1 MGTGEYHRKGKIQ
14 VKKKDRRK
22 LKKREAEIVER
33 LANEHEVGPSPMMS
47 ASNVVYEVSERVEA
61 TAWGGVAA
69 MHQLAR
75 SIGLVDA
82 LDEKVQVLKVHK
94 PYHES
99 DHVLNI
105 ALNILGGGTCLEDL
119 ELRRRD
125 VSYMNAL
132 GAERIPDPTTAGDFT
147 RRFTDEAAVQNLM
160 EAINAVRPG
169 IWSQLPARE
178 RRKAVI
184 DTDGTLAPTT
194 GERKEGMGLSYTGIW
209 SYHPLVVSLA
219 NTREALYLVNR
230 PGNAVSH
237 EGAVTYLDRA
247 VALVRQSFKEV
258 WLRGDTDFSLT
269 EHFDRWTGDGVR
281 FVFGID
287 AMKNLV
293 EIANGLEEKCWKA
306 LVRRSKHTRKG
317 NRRERRANVKERIV
331 KERGYK
337 NIRLESEQVAE
348 FSYRPGKCE
357 RDYRVVVVRKNLSVE
372 KGETALFDDIR
383 YFFYITNDQRMTARQ
398 VVRFINGR
406 CDHENDIEQLKNGI
420 NAMRMPS
427 GDLYSNGA
435 YMVMAALAWNLKAWY
450 GVLMPDKKTGA
461 EVVRMEFARFLNGFM
476 ALPAQVLMQAR
487 QIKVRVLAWT
497 PYVESFLEMFTWL
510 RTKRL
515 AYRL

>member
-1 MGTGEYHRKGKIQ
+1 
-14 VKKKDRRK
+14 VKKKDQEK
-22 LKKREAEIVER
+22 LKKREVKILER
-33 LANEHEVGPSPMMS
+33 LENEHELRSSPMMS
-47 ASNVVYEVSERVEA
+47 AANVAYEVSERTEA

-75 SIGLVDA
+75 AIGLVEA
-82 LDEKVQVLKVHK
+82 LDEKVHVLKRHK

-99 DHVLNI
+99 DHILSI
-105 ALNILGGGTCLEDL
+105 AYNILAGGTFLEDL
-119 ELRRRD
+119 ELRRCD
-125 VSYMNAL
+125 ASYMNAL

-147 RRFTDEAAVQNLM
+147 RRFADEAAVLNLM

-169 IWSQLPARE
+169 VWEKLPAKE

-194 GERKEGMGLSYTGIW
+194 GERKEGMGLSYNGIW

-237 EGAVTYLDRA
+237 EGSAAYMDRA
-247 VALVRQSFKEV
+247 IALVRQSFKDV

-269 EHFDRWTGDGVR
+269 AHFDRWSLDNVN
-281 FVFGID
+281 FVFGYD
-287 AMKNLV
+287 AKKNLV
-293 EIANGLEEKCWKA
+293 NIAEGLDEKSWKP
-306 LVRRSKHTRKG
+306 LVRPSKHSCKG

-331 KERGYK
+331 KEKGYK
-337 NIRLESEQVAE
+337 NIRLKSEQVAE
-348 FSYRPGKCE
+348 FSYRPGKCT
-357 RDYRVVVVRKNLSVE
+357 RDYRVVVIRKNLSIE
-372 KGETALFDDIR
+372 KGEEVLFDDIR
-383 YFFYITNDQRMTARQ
+383 YFFYITNDTKMTARQ

-427 GDLYSNGA
+427 GDLHSNGA

-450 GVLMPDKKTGA
+450 GILMPDKKTGA
-461 EVVRMEFARFLNGFM
+461 EVIRMEFPRFLNGFM
-476 ALPAQVLMQAR
+476 ALPAQVLKQAR
-487 QIKVRVLAWT
+487 QIKLRVLAWT
-497 PYVESFLEMFTWL
+497 PYVESFLEMVTWL
-510 RTKRL
+510 RSQRF
-515 AYRL
+515 AYRN

>member
-1 MGTGEYHRKGKIQ
+1 MIQ
-14 VKKKDRRK
+14 VKKKDRKK
-22 LKKREAEIVER
+22 LKKREEKILER
-33 LANEHEVGPSPMMS
+33 LANEHEVRESPMMS
-47 ASNVVYEVSERVEA
+47 ASNVSYEVSERVEA

-69 MHQLAR
+69 MHQLSLA
-75 SIGLVDA
+75 IGLTQA
-82 LDEKVQVLKVHK
+82 LDDQVHVLKIHK

-99 DHVLNI
+99 DHILNI
-105 ALNILGGGTCLEDL
+105 ALNILAGGTSLEDL

-147 RRFTDEAAVQNLM
+147 RRFTDEAAVLNLM
-160 EAINAVRPG
+160 EAINSVRPG
-169 IWSQLPARE
+169 VWKELPAKE

-194 GERKEGMGLSYTGIW
+194 GERKEGMGLSYKGIW
-209 SYHPLVVSLA
+209 GYHPLVVSLA
-219 NTREALYLVNR
+219 NTREALFLVNR
-230 PGNAVSH
+230 SGNAVSH
-237 EGAVTYLDRA
+237 EGAAAYMDHA
-247 VALVRQSFKEV
+247 VALVRESFKEV

-269 EHFDRWTGDGVR
+269 KHFDRWTEDGVH
-281 FVFGID
+281 FVFGMD

-293 EIANGLEEKCWKA
+293 NIAGELGEKCWKP
-306 LVRRSKHTRKG
+306 LVRRTKRACKGKRRK
-317 NRRERRANVKERIV
+317 RRDNVKERIV
-331 KERGYK
+331 KEKRYK
-337 NIRLESEQVAE
+337 NIRLKSEQVSE
-348 FSYRPGKCE
+348 FSYRPGKCM

-372 KGETALFDDIR
+372 KGEDVLFDDVR
-383 YFFYITNDQRMTARQ
+383 YFFYITNDTKMSARQ

-461 EVVRMEFARFLNGFM
+461 EVVRMEFPRFLNGFM
-476 ALPAQVLMQAR
+476 AIPAQVLEQAR
-487 QIKVRVLAWT
+487 QIKLRVLAWT
-497 PYVESFLEMFTWL
+497 PYLEAFLEMFTWM
-510 RTKRL
+510 RARRF

>member
-1 MGTGEYHRKGKIQ
+1 MNR
-14 VKKKDRRK
+14 KDREK
-22 LKKREAEIVER
+22 LKKREAHILER
-33 LANEHEVGPSPMMS
+33 LTNEHDVRLSPVMS
-47 ASNVVYEVSERVEA
+47 AANVAYEVSDRTEA
-61 TAWGGVAA
+61 TSWGGVAA

-75 SIGLVDA
+75 TIGLVEA
-82 LDEKVQVLKVHK
+82 LDEKVNVLKVHK

-99 DHVLNI
+99 DHILNI
-105 ALNILGGGTCLEDL
+105 ALNILAGGTFLEDL
-119 ELRRRD
+119 ELRRHD
-125 VSYMNAL
+125 PSYMNAL

-147 RRFTDEAAVQNLM
+147 RRFTDEAAVLNLM

-169 IWSQLPARE
+169 VWEKLPAKE
-178 RRKAVI
+178 RRKAII

-194 GERKEGMGLSYTGIW
+194 GERKEGMGLSYNGIW
-209 SYHPLVVSLA
+209 GYHPLVLSLA

-237 EGAVTYLDRA
+237 EGSAAYMDRA
-247 VALVRQSFKEV
+247 IALVRQSFKNV

-269 EHFDRWTGDGVR
+269 GNFDRWSRDNVN
-281 FVFGID
+281 FVFGCD
-287 AMKNLV
+287 AKKNLV
-293 EIANGLEEKCWKA
+293 NIAEDLDEKCWKP
-306 LVRRSKHTRKG
+306 LVRRSKHTCKG

-331 KERGYK
+331 KEKGYK
-337 NIRLESEQVAE
+337 NIRLKSEQVAE
-348 FSYRPGKCE
+348 FSYRPGKCT
-357 RDYRVVVVRKNLSVE
+357 RDYRVVVIRKNLSIE
-372 KGETALFDDIR
+372 KGEDVLFDDIR
-383 YFFYITNDQRMTARQ
+383 YFFYITNDAKMTAPQ

-427 GDLYSNGA
+427 GNLHSNGA

-450 GVLMPDKKTGA
+450 GILMPDKKTGA
-461 EVVRMEFARFLNGFM
+461 EVIRMEFPRFLNGFM
-476 ALPAQVLMQAR
+476 ALPAQVLKQAR

-510 RTKRL
+510 RSQRF

>member
-1 MGTGEYHRKGKIQ
+1 
-14 VKKKDRRK
+14 VKKKDRTK
-22 LKKREAEIVER
+22 LKKREAEILDR
-33 LANEHEVGPSPMMS
+33 LANEHEVRSSPMMS
-47 ASNVVYEVSERVEA
+47 ASNVAYEVSGRVEA

-75 SIGLVDA
+75 TIGLVEA
-82 LDEKVQVLKVHK
+82 LDENVHVLKVHK

-99 DHVLNI
+99 DHILNI
-105 ALNILGGGTCLEDL
+105 GLNVLAGGTCLEDL
-119 ELRRRD
+119 ELRRQD
-125 VSYMNAL
+125 TSYMNAL

-147 RRFTDEAAVQNLM
+147 RRFADEAAVLNLM

-169 IWSQLPARE
+169 IWEKLPAQE

-209 SYHPLVVSLA
+209 GYHPLVVSLA

-237 EGAVTYLDRA
+237 EDAAAYMDRA
-247 VALVRQSFKEV
+247 IALVRESFKNV

-269 EHFDRWTGDGVR
+269 KHFDRWTEDRVN

-293 EIANGLEEKCWKA
+293 GIADGLEEQRWKP
-306 LVRRSKHTRKG
+306 LVRRAKHARKG
-317 NRRERRANVKERIV
+317 KRRKRRGNVKERIV
-331 KERGYK
+331 KEKGYT
-337 NIRLESEQVAE
+337 NIRLKSEQVAE
-348 FSYRPGKCE
+348 FSYRPGKCA
-357 RDYRVVVVRKNLSVE
+357 RDYRVVVARKNLSIE
-372 KGETALFDDIR
+372 KGEDALFDDIR
-383 YFFYITNDQRMTARQ
+383 YFFYITNDTKMTARQ

-450 GVLMPDKKTGA
+450 GILMPDKKTGG
-461 EVVRMEFARFLNGFM
+461 EVLRMEFARFLNGFM
-476 ALPAQVLMQAR
+476 ALPAQVFKQAR
-487 QIKVRVLAWT
+487 QIKLRVLAWT
-497 PYVESFLEMFTWL
+497 PYLEAFLEMFTWM
-510 RTKRL
+510 RTRRF

>member
-1 MGTGEYHRKGKIQ
+1 
-14 VKKKDRRK
+14 VKKKERK
-22 LKKREAEIVER
+22 KLRKREAEILER
-33 LANEHEVGPSPMMS
+33 LANEHEVRSSPMMS
-47 ASNVVYEVSERVEA
+47 ASNVAYEVSGRTEA

-75 SIGLVDA
+75 TIGLVEA
-82 LDEKVQVLKVHK
+82 LDQKVHVLKVHK

-105 ALNILGGGTCLEDL
+105 ALNVLAGGTYLEDL
-119 ELRRRD
+119 ELRRQD
-125 VSYMNAL
+125 QSYMNAL

-147 RRFTDEAAVQNLM
+147 RRFGDEAAVLNLM

-169 IWSQLPARE
+169 IWEQLPAKE
-178 RRKAVI
+178 RRKAII

-194 GERKEGMGLSYTGIW
+194 GERKEGMGLSYKGIW
-209 SYHPLVVSLA
+209 GYHPLVVSLA
-219 NTREALYLVNR
+219 NTRETLYLFNR

-237 EGAVTYLDRA
+237 EGAVTYMDRA
-247 VALVRQSFKEV
+247 IALVRGSFKNI

-269 EHFDRWTGDGVR
+269 KHFDRWTDERVR
-281 FVFGID
+281 FVFGMD

-293 EIANGLEEKCWKA
+293 DIADGLKEQRWEP
-306 LVRRSKHTRKG
+306 LVRRAKHACKG
-317 NRRERRANVKERIV
+317 NRRQRRENVKARIV
-331 KERGYK
+331 KEKGYK
-337 NIRLESEQVAE
+337 NIRLNSEEVAE
-348 FSYRPGKCE
+348 FSYRPGKCAH
-357 RDYRVVVVRKNLSVE
+357 DYRVVVVRKNLSIE
-372 KGETALFDDIR
+372 KGEDVLFDDIR
-383 YFFYITNDQRMTARQ
+383 YFFYITNDTKMTARQ

-450 GVLMPDKKTGA
+450 GILMPDKKTGT
-461 EVVRMEFARFLNGFM
+461 EVVRMEFPRFLNGFM
-476 ALPAQVLMQAR
+476 ALPAQVLSQAR
-487 QIKVRVLAWT
+487 QIKLRVLAWT
-497 PYVESFLEMFTWL
+497 PYLEAFLEMFTWM
-510 RTKRL
+510 RTRCF

>member
-1 MGTGEYHRKGKIQ
+1 MIQ
-14 VKKKDRRK
+14 VSKKDRRK

-33 LANEHEVGPSPMMS
+33 LANDQEVRSSPMMS
-47 ASNVVYEVSERVEA
+47 ASNVSYEVSGRVDA

-69 MHQLAR
+69 MYQLAR
-75 SIGLVDA
+75 TVGLVA
-82 LDEKVQVLKVHK
+82 SLDEQVHVLKIHK

-99 DHVLNI
+99 DHILSI
-105 ALNILGGGTCLEDL
+105 ALNVLAGGTCLEDL

-125 VSYMNAL
+125 QAFMDAL

-147 RRFTDEAAVQNLM
+147 RRFGDEGAVLNLM

-169 IWSQLPARE
+169 IWSALSAKE
-178 RRKAVI
+178 RREAVI

-194 GERKEGMGLSYTGIW
+194 GERKEGMGLSYKGIW
-209 SYHPLVVSLA
+209 GYHPLVVSLA
-219 NTREALYLVNR
+219 NTREVLYLVNR

-237 EGAVTYLDRA
+237 EGAAAYMDRA
-247 VALVRQSFKEV
+247 VALVRHSFKEV

-269 EHFDRWTGDGVR
+269 KHFDRWTEDRVH

-287 AMKNLV
+287 AMKSLV
-293 EIANGLEEKCWKA
+293 DIADGLEEQHWKP
-306 LVRRSKHTRKG
+306 LVRRAKHARKG
-317 NRRERRANVKERIV
+317 NRRRRRANVKERIV
-331 KERGYK
+331 KEKGYK

-348 FSYRPGKCE
+348 FSYRPGKCA

-372 KGETALFDDIR
+372 KGEDVLFDDIR
-383 YFFYITNDQRMTARQ
+383 YFFYITNDTKMSARE

-435 YMVMAALAWNLKAWY
+435 YMAMAALAWNLKAWY
-450 GVLMPDKKTGA
+450 GILMPDKTTGA

-476 ALPAQVLMQAR
+476 ALPAQVLTQAR
-487 QIKVRVLAWT
+487 QIKLRVLAWT
-497 PYVESFLEMFTWL
+497 PYLEAFLEMFTWM
-510 RTKRL
+510 RTRRF